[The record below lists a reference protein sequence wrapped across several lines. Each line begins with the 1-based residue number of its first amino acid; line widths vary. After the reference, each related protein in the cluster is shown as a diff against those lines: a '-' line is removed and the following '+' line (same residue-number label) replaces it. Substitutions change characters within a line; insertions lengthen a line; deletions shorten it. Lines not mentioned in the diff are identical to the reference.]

1 MMLSVMVVGAG
12 AAFSDQSK
20 IKNTEAVDMCT
31 ALNIIGGYPDGTFKP
46 EGNIT
51 RAEVTKM
58 ICVALNGGK
67 EPNVGTNATPTFSDV
82 RTSPS
87 AAWAEGYIESCYAQ
101 GIVSGVGGGKFAPN
115 GNVTATQMAKMLLV
129 ALGYNADNEGFTGNA
144 WATNV
149 NVRASQKGLY
159 EDLENIDVNAAL
171 TRDNAAQMIWNAL
184 NAYEVEYKTTLIT
197 DSKGQLTSQITV
209 QDKLVQGTEGFVKIT
224 LLEDKYESYTYT
236 GILTKIEWNDTDKE
250 YEYTIG
256 NDVTNKDQSV
266 TKAPTF
272 KSASDFSDLF
282 GMNVKVVYNENKK
295 TNDIKVFGIVPKDS
309 KVLATAILDDIEYSD
324 TNEIKVDGTKYKTDE
339 DVLGAKALQAQAFNG
354 SKVNL
359 FKDKNNLNDSLAG
372 YYSATVIDND
382 NDGKAD
388 LVVYLPV
395 TVAKVTYSGTKSI
408 NAGASYTYEDHDI
421 ASGIEKDDYVVITAK
436 ANTTKDRAN
445 IVKAEIVSGEVTAT
459 KAGKIQIGSKW
470 YTLAGGMK
478 VSDYSVGDSY
488 DVAVYNG
495 FAFSSD
501 ATEEASKDILFIS
514 GAKAFDEYAGEKN
527 GTVDA
532 KVYFLDGSYKT
543 VTITKVD
550 GEKLKLAERQTAQQL
565 SDSLTGK
572 LYTYTVKD
580 GNYELKTLNDSN
592 NKAGYKNYADGAT
605 FAENKETIG
614 GYAIAD
620 DAVIFVKDKEETKVM
635 TGKTV
640 KDWSANFGTSGE
652 VLVSEIN
659 GIKYAKVAALIN
671 TSATK
676 PDASGDLKY
685 AYLVD
690 DTYLGQTKD
699 EDKDDA
705 LVFTVFGENGA
716 ATLYDTDDYG
726 KTAYAVD
733 NFKKGQL
740 IEYKEDGKEIKDV
753 KVVAESTLNT
763 TNIQT
768 VAITGIEDKNEGLVY
783 FLDGKNAGGVS
794 YKLDKDAYFVKIDDA
809 NTSAEAGKRSEV
821 TNAQSET
828 TGKKTVNAYIA
839 TETDSAGKTTIVAV
853 YYDVDKLD
861 EGTQYDE
868 NIVTLPAGTKAATIK
883 KLADGVYIPT
893 DTAFDTASNITM
905 PIESNRIFKFNAPTE
920 AAYTLTI
927 KNDKDVVVYTETSSS
942 LSEGAHFFFISTNAS
957 TEHPNT
963 GADSTYGKAP
973 FAKGDYTFTISGSS
987 DVLSGS
993 FTVA

>member
-1 MMLSVMVVGAG
+1 MRRRQKKVLSLVLCVAMMLSVMVVGAG

-82 RTSPS
+82 RNNANS
-87 AAWAEGYIESCYAQ
+87 AWAEGYIESCYAQ
-101 GIVSGVGGGKFAPN
+101 GIVSGVGGGKFAPA

-209 QDKLVQGTEGFVKIT
+209 QDKLVQGTDGFVKIT
-224 LLEDKYESYTYT
+224 LLEDKYESNTTT

-250 YEYTIG
+250 YKYTVNGTEYQT
-256 NDVTNKDQSV
+256 
-266 TKAPTF
+266 A
-272 KSASDFSDLF
+272 ADFSDLF
-282 GMNVKVVYNENKK
+282 GMNVKVVYTRDKK

-339 DVLGAKALQAQAFNG
+339 NVMDATKPLQAMAFNG
-354 SKVNL
+354 TAKNL
-359 FKDKNNLNDSLAG
+359 FKVSGTDKVLNDGLEG

-395 TVAKVTYSGTKSI
+395 TVAKVTYAGTKSI
-408 NAGASYTYEDHDI
+408 TAGASYKYEDHDI
-421 ASGIEKDDYVVITAK
+421 VSGLEKDDYVVITAK
-436 ANTTKDRAN
+436 ANTAKDRAN
-445 IVKAEIVSGEVTAT
+445 IVKADIVSGKVTAT
-459 KAGKIQIGSKW
+459 KAGKIQIDSKW
-470 YTLAGGMK
+470 YTLAGGMTVNSYK
-478 VSDYSVGDSY
+478 VGDSY

-501 ATEEASKDILFIS
+501 VTEEASKEILFVS
-514 GAKAFDEYAGEKN
+514 GAKKFDNYAGETT

-532 KVYFLDGSYKT
+532 QAYFLDKSYKT
-543 VTITKVD
+543 ITITKID
-550 GEKLKLAERQTAQQL
+550 GKKLEA
-565 SDSLTGK
+565 DLTDEQIGV
-572 LYTYTVKD
+572 LYTYTIKD
-580 GNYELKTLNDSN
+580 GNYELKTLNDTN
-592 NKAGYKNYADGAT
+592 NKAGYKNHADKAT
-605 FAENKETIG
+605 FKTDKDTIG

-620 DAVIFVKDKEETKVM
+620 DAVIFVKDKAETKIM

-640 KDWSANFGTSGE
+640 KDWNADFGTRGE

-659 GIKYAKVAALIN
+659 GIKYVKVAALVGSN
-671 TSATK
+671 DK
-676 PDASGDLKY
+676 PTASGDYLY
-685 AYLVD
+685 AYLTED
-690 DTYLGQTKD
+690 AYIGQTKD
-699 EDKDDA
+699 ADKDDA
-705 LVFTVFGENGA
+705 LVFTVFGEKGA
-716 ATLYDTDDYG
+716 ATLYDTDDVNDENYNV
-726 KTAYAVD
+726 A

-740 IEYKEDGKEIKDV
+740 IEYKEDGDKIIEV
-753 KVVAESTLNT
+753 KVVSGADAIKTAQ
-763 TNIQT
+763 IKT
-768 VAITGIEDKNEGLVY
+768 VAITGVEDKNKGLVY
-783 FLDGKNAGGVS
+783 FLDSTTDAAPSNTGKS
-794 YKLDKDAYFVKIDDA
+794 TSLKLDEDAYFVKIDDA
-809 NTSAEAGKRSEV
+809 ENTAEAGSRSEV
-821 TNAQSET
+821 TVAHSET
-828 TGKKTVNAYIA
+828 NGKKTANAYIA
-839 TETDSAGKTTIVAV
+839 VVDGKIVAV

-861 EGTQYDE
+861 
-868 NIVTLPAGTKAATIK
+868 
-883 KLADGVYIPT
+883 DGIQFT
-893 DTAFDTASNITM
+893 DA
-905 PIESNRIFKFNAPTE
+905 E
-920 AAYTLTI
+920 
-927 KNDKDVVVYTETSSS
+927 
-942 LSEGAHFFFISTNAS
+942 
-957 TEHPNT
+957 
-963 GADSTYGKAP
+963 
-973 FAKGDYTFTISGSS
+973 
-987 DVLSGS
+987 
-993 FTVA
+993 